1 MQDQDDESIP
11 EQTSRGTA
19 VNSSNWRRTIIVIV
33 ITAIIAGTSDYLL
46 GIRTDQNA
54 SQSAQGVSFQP
65 SPIITAQSSV
75 AAPSLSAEAGSWQT
89 YANSEWQIRYPSDMT
104 ISVNQGQS
112 IINPN
117 VLITTV
123 SLKGRD
129 SDINIKTELNSGNL
143 SIEDWLEER
152 RKDEREHCQI
162 DCFGFESQAKT
173 ITVAD
178 RRGLLQYLGS
188 VVGTVNIYLPLNE
201 NTIIWISGSTER
213 QLSPSLE
220 TRGLLISI
228 LNTLSVSKSKP

>member
-1 MQDQDDESIP
+1 
-11 EQTSRGTA
+11 
-19 VNSSNWRRTIIVIV
+19 
-33 ITAIIAGTSDYLL
+33 
-46 GIRTDQNA
+46 
-54 SQSAQGVSFQP
+54 
-65 SPIITAQSSV
+65 
-75 AAPSLSAEAGSWQT
+75 
-89 YANSEWQIRYPSDMT
+89 MT

-112 IINPN
+112 IINPK

-143 SIEDWLEER
+143 SIQDWLEER